1 MHEALN
7 EICIALNYDRFKAKI
22 VEEVL
27 IVEDSIKSSLANIF
41 PAFLMLVIFGYLGFY
56 FLSVILALI
65 EVAVIFYTVKK
76 IKGIESFNFI
86 DLKNKK
92 VKCEPN
98 KFEVGF
104 EEIEKIIVEK
114 GTLIRGE
121 DEIEIQNVYLRLK
134 NMKNKNNKVLM
145 ISFHENGDLYN
156 QSAKIQTA
164 MKNIFNVPVWMANQE
179 EN

>member
-92 VKCEPN
+92 VKWF
-98 KFEVGF
+98 K
-104 EEIEKIIVEK
+104 K
-114 GTLIRGE
+114 TT
-121 DEIEIQNVYLRLK
+121 RLTQIHRK
-134 NMKNKNNKVLM
+134 
-145 ISFHENGDLYN
+145 
-156 QSAKIQTA
+156 
-164 MKNIFNVPVWMANQE
+164 P
-179 EN
+179 